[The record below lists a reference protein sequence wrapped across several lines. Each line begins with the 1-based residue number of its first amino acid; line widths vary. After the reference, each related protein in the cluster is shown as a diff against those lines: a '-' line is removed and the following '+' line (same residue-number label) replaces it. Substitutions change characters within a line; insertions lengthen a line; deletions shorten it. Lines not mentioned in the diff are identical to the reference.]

1 MGMIFIFTQRYFM
14 KSIIGLTLGPGISFL
29 VNAQTIPT
37 LAKVYSGNT
46 VETSINASQKN
57 PKAQNQTTVATLT
70 ILKQDGQHIEF
81 IYQNPS
87 YKAYEIGTISADG
100 KKLQIAYKGG
110 FGVYDII
117 GNKLV
122 GCGSGRASEGPFS
135 QWINTYYAWCDDLT
149 AK

>member
-1 MGMIFIFTQRYFM
+1 M
-14 KSIIGLTLGPGISFL
+14 KSMIGLTLGLGMSFL

-37 LAKVYSGNT
+37 LAKVYTGNT
-46 VETSINASQKN
+46 TETSINASKKN
-57 PKAQNQTTVATLT
+57 PKTQTQKVVGTLT
-70 ILKQDGQHIEF
+70 ILKQDGPHVEF
-81 IYQNPS
+81 TYQNPT

-110 FGVYDII
+110 SGVYDISE
-117 GNKLV
+117 NKLV
-122 GCGSGRASEGPFS
+122 GCGAGRVNEGPFG

>member
-1 MGMIFIFTQRYFM
+1 M
-14 KSIIGLTLGPGISFL
+14 KSIIGLTLGLGISFL

>member
-1 MGMIFIFTQRYFM
+1 M
-14 KSIIGLTLGPGISFL
+14 KSIISLTLGLGISFF

-81 IYQNPS
+81 MYQNPS

-110 FGVYDII
+110 FGVYDIS

-135 QWINTYYAWCDDLT
+135 QWINTFYAWCDDLI

>member
-1 MGMIFIFTQRYFM
+1 M
-14 KSIIGLTLGPGISFL
+14 KSIIGLTLGLGISFL

-81 IYQNPS
+81 MYQNPS

-110 FGVYDII
+110 FGVYDIS

-135 QWINTYYAWCDDLT
+135 QWINTFYAWCDDLI

>member
-1 MGMIFIFTQRYFM
+1 MQ
-14 KSIIGLTLGPGISFL
+14 SIIGLTLGLSLSFA

-57 PKAQNQTTVATLT
+57 PKRQSQTLAATLT
-70 ILKQDGQHIEF
+70 VLKQDGQSVEF
-81 IYQNPS
+81 IYQNPT

-110 FGVYDII
+110 FGVYDISE
-117 GNKLV
+117 NKLV
-122 GCGSGRASEGPFS
+122 GCGSGRTSEGPFS

>member
-1 MGMIFIFTQRYFM
+1 MKFIF
-14 KSIIGLTLGPGISFL
+14 GLALGLSISFV
-29 VNAQTIPT
+29 VNAQAIPT

-57 PKAQNQTTVATLT
+57 PKRQTQTFVATLT
-70 ILKQDGQHIEF
+70 ILKQDGQSVEF
-81 IYQNPS
+81 MYQNPT

-110 FGVYDII
+110 SGVYDISQ
-117 GNKLV
+117 NKLV

-135 QWINTYYAWCDDLT
+135 QWINTYFAWCDDLT
-149 AK
+149 AN

>member
-1 MGMIFIFTQRYFM
+1 MKFIF
-14 KSIIGLTLGPGISFL
+14 GLALGLSISFV

-57 PKAQNQTTVATLT
+57 PKRQTQTFVATLT
-70 ILKQDGQHIEF
+70 ILKQDGQSVEF
-81 IYQNPS
+81 MYQNPT

-110 FGVYDII
+110 SGVYDISQ
-117 GNKLV
+117 NKLV

-135 QWINTYYAWCDDLT
+135 QWINTYFAWCDDLT
-149 AK
+149 AN

>member
-1 MGMIFIFTQRYFM
+1 M
-14 KSIIGLTLGPGISFL
+14 KSIFGLALGLSISFV

-57 PKAQNQTTVATLT
+57 PKRQTQTFVATLT
-70 ILKQDGQHIEF
+70 ILKQDGQSVEF
-81 IYQNPS
+81 MYQNPT

-110 FGVYDII
+110 FGVYDISQ
-117 GNKLV
+117 NKLV

-135 QWINTYYAWCDDLT
+135 QWINTYFAWCDDLT
-149 AK
+149 AN

>member
-1 MGMIFIFTQRYFM
+1 M
-14 KSIIGLTLGPGISFL
+14 KSIFGLALGLSISFV

-57 PKAQNQTTVATLT
+57 PKRQTQTFVGTLT
-70 ILKQDGQHIEF
+70 ILKQDGQSVEF
-81 IYQNPS
+81 MYQNPT

-110 FGVYDII
+110 SGVYDISQ
-117 GNKLV
+117 NKLV

-135 QWINTYYAWCDDLT
+135 QWINTYFAWCDDLT
-149 AK
+149 AN

>member
-1 MGMIFIFTQRYFM
+1 M
-14 KSIIGLTLGPGISFL
+14 KSAIGLALGLGMSFL
-29 VNAQTIPT
+29 VNAQTIPS

-57 PKAQNQTTVATLT
+57 PKTQNQSITATLI
-70 ILKQDGQHIEF
+70 ILKQDGQHVEF
-81 IYQNPS
+81 MYQNPT

-110 FGVYDII
+110 FGVYDISE
-117 GNKLV
+117 NKLV
-122 GCGSGRASEGPFS
+122 GCGSGRASEGPIS
-135 QWINTYYAWCDDLT
+135 QWVNTYYAWCDDLT